1 MRNFFGG
8 IYAVFVRELSRIR
21 HSITYVAMLFVL
33 PFIAILF
40 FAVFFEKGVAESL
53 PIAVLD
59 EDNTDLSRR
68 LVHMVNDT
76 PAAKVAYGIQ
86 GMTEGITLI
95 REGRVYAVLQIPSR
109 FEKNIMG
116 GGQAHV
122 ELYNSG
128 TNISVNSLLAKD
140 VQTAVTTFSVG
151 VQLNLMQSR
160 GLSARQA
167 MAQAQPIRFS
177 KHVLFNPY
185 VNYGYYVAPCFMA
198 MMLMIFTILSTIYA
212 TGSELKNSTAGEW
225 YSTGHG
231 SMAAA
236 IIGKMLPITIVMGI
250 VAVAMF
256 VIIFNIMGA
265 PMNGSPWLLGLATA
279 VFIISYQCI
288 GLFVLALTDNMR
300 LALSFGG
307 GYSVLA
313 FTFSGLTFP
322 TMAMAPVLQ
331 WFGCLFPFTF
341 YMRVF
346 IDQVLRGAPVG
357 VSVSDV
363 GFMVLFWMLPVL
375 TINLFRRECTDK
387 KYWGKL

>member
-8 IYAVFVRELSRIR
+8 IYAVFVRELLRMR
-21 HSITYVAMLFVL
+21 GNMTYCAMLFVL
-33 PFIAILF
+33 PLTAILF
-40 FAVFFEKGVAESL
+40 FAVFFEKGVAENL
-53 PIAVLD
+53 PIAVLN
-59 EDNTDLSRR
+59 EDNSPLSRQ
-68 LVHMVNDT
+68 LVRMVDET
-76 PAAKVAYGIQ
+76 PAAEVAYTVQ
-86 GMTEGITLI
+86 DMNEGITLI

-109 FEKNIMG
+109 FEKQILG
-116 GGQAHV
+116 GGQANV
-122 ELYNSG
+122 EFYNSG

-140 VQTAVTTFSVG
+140 VQTAVATFSVG
-151 VQLNLMQSR
+151 VQLTLLQSK

-198 MMLMIFTILSTIYA
+198 MVLMIFAIMSTIYA
-212 TGSELKNSTAGEW
+212 AGSELKYSTAGEW
-225 YSTGHG
+225 IATGRG
-231 SMAAA
+231 SMAASL
-236 IIGKMLPITIVMGI
+236 IGKMLPTTLVLLL

-265 PMNGSPWLLGLATA
+265 PMNGSLWLLGLATA
-279 VFIISYQCI
+279 IFIVSYQCI
-288 GLFVLALTDNMR
+288 GLFALALTDNMR

-346 IDQVLRGAPVG
+346 VDQVLRGAPIG
-357 VSVSDV
+357 VSVLDL
-363 GFMVLFWMLPVL
+363 GYMMLFWLLPVL
-375 TINLFRRECTDK
+375 TINLLRRECTDK

>member
-8 IYAVFVRELSRIR
+8 IYAVFVRELLRIR
-21 HSITYVAMLFVL
+21 SSITYTAMLFVL
-33 PFIAILF
+33 PLVSIVF
-40 FAVFFEKGVAESL
+40 FALFFEKGVAESL

-59 EDNTDLSRR
+59 EDNSDLSRK
-68 LVHMVNDT
+68 LTSMVDET
-76 PAAKVAYGIQ
+76 PAARVLYGIQ
-86 GMTEGITLI
+86 DMNEGMTLI
-95 REGRVYAVLQIPSR
+95 REGKVYAVLQIPAQ
-109 FEKNIMG
+109 FEKKIMG

-151 VQLNLMQSR
+151 VQLNLLQSR

-185 VNYGYYVAPCFMA
+185 INYGYYVAPCFMA
-198 MMLMIFTILSTIYA
+198 MMLMIFTILSSIYA
-212 TGSELKNSTAGEW
+212 AGSELKYSTAGEW
-225 YSTGHG
+225 YSTGCN

-236 IIGKMLPITIVMGI
+236 LIGKMLPVTIVMSI
-250 VAVAMF
+250 VAVAMHI
-256 VIIFNIMGA
+256 IIFNAMGA
-265 PMNGSPWLLGLATA
+265 PMNGSILLLGLAT
-279 VFIISYQCI
+279 VIFIISYQCI

-357 VSVSDV
+357 VSIPEL
-363 GFMVLFWMLPVL
+363 GYMMLFWLLPVL
-375 TINLFRRECTDK
+375 TINLLRRECTDK

>member
-8 IYAVFVRELSRIR
+8 IYAVFVRELLRIR
-21 HSITYVAMLFVL
+21 SSITYAAMLFVL
-33 PFIAILF
+33 PLVSIVF
-40 FAVFFEKGVAESL
+40 FAIFFEKGVAESL

-59 EDNTDLSRR
+59 EDNSDLSRK
-68 LVHMVNDT
+68 LKSMVDET
-76 PAAKVAYGIQ
+76 PAARVLYGIQ
-86 GMTEGITLI
+86 DMNEGMTLI
-95 REGRVYAVLQIPSR
+95 REGKVYAVLQIPAQ
-109 FEKNIMG
+109 FEKKIMG

-122 ELYNSG
+122 EFYNSG

-151 VQLNLMQSR
+151 VQLNLLQSR

-185 VNYGYYVAPCFMA
+185 INYGYYVAPCFMA
-198 MMLMIFTILSTIYA
+198 MMLMIFTILSSIYA
-212 TGSELKNSTAGEW
+212 AGSELKYSTAGEW
-225 YSTGHG
+225 YSTGRN
-231 SMAAA
+231 SMTAAL
-236 IIGKMLPITIVMGI
+236 IGKMLPVTIVMCI
-250 VAVAMF
+250 VAVAMH
-256 VIIFNIMGA
+256 VIIFNAMGA
-265 PMNGSPWLLGLATA
+265 PMNGSLLLLGLAT
-279 VFIISYQCI
+279 VIFIISYQCI

-357 VSVSDV
+357 VSIPEL
-363 GFMVLFWMLPVL
+363 GYMMLFWLLPVL
-375 TINLFRRECTDK
+375 TINLLRRECTDK

>member
-1 MRNFFGG
+1 MRNFFGS

-21 HSITYVAMLFVL
+21 HSATYIAMLSVL
-33 PFIAILF
+33 PLISIVF

-59 EDNTDLSRR
+59 EDNTDLSRKLTR
-68 LVHMVNDT
+68 MVDET
-76 PAAKVAYGIQ
+76 PAALVAYDIQ
-86 GMTEGITLI
+86 DMNEGMTLI
-95 REGRVYAVLQIPSR
+95 REGKVYAVLQIPAR
-109 FEKNIMG
+109 FEKTIMG
-116 GGQAHV
+116 SGQAHV

-140 VQTAVTTFSVG
+140 IQTAVTTFSVG
-151 VQLNLMQSR
+151 VELNVLQSK

-185 VNYGYYVAPCFMA
+185 INYGYYVAPCFMA

-225 YSTGHG
+225 LATARG
-231 SMAAA
+231 SMGAA
-236 IIGKMLPITIVMGI
+236 IIGKMTPITIIMCI
-250 VAVAMF
+250 MAVAMY

-265 PMNGSPWLLGLATA
+265 PMNGSFIMLGLATI
-279 VFIISYQCI
+279 VFIFSYQAI
-288 GLFVLALTDNMR
+288 GLFVLTLTDNMR

-331 WFGCLFPFTF
+331 WFSHLFPFTF
-341 YMRVF
+341 YMRIFV
-346 IDQVLRGAPVG
+346 DQVLRGAPVG
-357 VSVSDV
+357 VSIPEM
-363 GFMVLFWMLPVL
+363 GYMMLFWLLPV
-375 TINLFRRECTDK
+375 TVVNLMRRECTDK

>member
-1 MRNFFGG
+1 MRNFFGS
-8 IYAVFVRELSRIR
+8 IYAVFVRELRRIR
-21 HSITYVAMLFVL
+21 CSVTYIAMLAVL
-33 PFIAILF
+33 PLISILF

-59 EDNTDLSRR
+59 EDNSDLSRKLMR
-68 LVHMVNDT
+68 MVDET
-76 PAAKVAYGIQ
+76 PAALVAYGIQ
-86 GMTEGITLI
+86 DMNEGMTLI
-95 REGRVYAVLQIPSR
+95 REGRVYAVLQIPAK

-122 ELYNSG
+122 QLYNSG

-151 VQLNLMQSR
+151 VRLNLLQSR

-167 MAQAQPIRFS
+167 MAQAQPIRFT

-185 VNYGYYVAPCFMA
+185 INYGYYVAPCFMA

-212 TGSELKNSTAGEW
+212 AGSELKNSTAKEW
-225 YSTGHG
+225 LDTGRG

-236 IIGKMLPITIVMGI
+236 IIGKTLPITIVMCI
-250 VAVAMF
+250 VAVAMH
-256 VIIFNIMGA
+256 VIIFNVMGA
-265 PMNGSPWLLGLATA
+265 PMNGSIALLGLATV
-279 VFIISYQCI
+279 VFILSYEAI

-357 VSVSDV
+357 ISIPEV
-363 GFMVLFWMLPVL
+363 GYMMLFWCLPVL
-375 TINLFRRECTDK
+375 TSRLFRRECTYK